1 MVIPIYILCIFTVI
15 LCPNLTAPLNGSVY
29 FTAQNLTVGVTA
41 FYSCDSGYSLVGNGT
56 IMCEQD
62 DQADTVGVWSD
73 DPPTCDGEFT
83 VVVSQVSTYLIFT
96 SYQVS

>member
-1 MVIPIYILCIFTVI
+1 M
-15 LCPNLTAPLNGSVY
+15 TAS
-29 FTAQNLTVGVTA
+29 
-41 FYSCDSGYSLVGNGT
+41 YSCDPGNSLVGNGT

-83 VVVSQVSTYLIFT
+83 VMVSQVSTYLKFT